1 MNRLKIRSINV
12 RSKKTNNRLLRPLP
26 GLATA
31 FWAILLM
38 LGVVAQCRAQ
48 TSPSEKFP
56 NIADSWQGKFQSK
69 QDFRIFV
76 KISKADAGY
85 SAVVYS
91 IDQGLTLPV
100 ARITFDGS
108 TLKMTLETQPVT
120 YEGTLSVD
128 GKTITGTWKQG
139 PNSIPLALVRTT
151 PETQWEIPA
160 DPPAQPPVDASAS
173 LAFEVATFKPSPPD
187 ASFKGIRLSRH
198 QFLAVN
204 TNLNDL
210 IIFAYGVH
218 PKQVV
223 GVPGWAETDKFDIQ
237 AVPNNEGLPTL
248 DQWKLMVRK
257 LLEDRCKLSFHHD
270 QKELPVYALTVSKT
284 GPKLTPSLGNSIGLP
299 ALGFRGKIGGDVSA
313 SNVTMGDF
321 INFMT
326 RNVKLDRPIVDKTG
340 IQGRYDFELD
350 WTPDDTQFVGSRGET
365 TPPADGASTAP
376 SLFTAVQEQLGLRL
390 DANRAQ
396 VEVLAIDHIE
406 KPSEN

>member
-1 MNRLKIRSINV
+1 MNTLKIRSINV
-12 RSKKTNNRLLRPLP
+12 RSKKNNNRLLRRLP

-38 LGVVAQCRAQ
+38 LGAAAQCRAQ
-48 TSPSEKFP
+48 SSPAEKLP

-76 KISKADAGY
+76 KISKADGGY

-139 PNSIPLALVRTT
+139 PNSIPLALVRAT
-151 PETQWEIPA
+151 PETEWEIPA
-160 DPPAQPPVDASAS
+160 DPPTQPPVEATAS
-173 LAFEVATFKPSPPD
+173 LAFEVATFKPSPAD

-218 PKQVV
+218 PKQVI
-223 GVPGWAETDKFDIQ
+223 GVPGWAETEKFDIQ

-270 QKELPVYALTVSKT
+270 QKDLPVYALTVSKT

-340 IQGRYDFELD
+340 IQGKYDFELD
-350 WTPDDTQFVGSRGET
+350 WTPDDTQFGGRGET
-365 TPPADGASTAP
+365 TPAADGPSTAP

-396 VEVLAIDHIE
+396 VDVLAIDHIE

>member
-1 MNRLKIRSINV
+1 MDTLTIKSISARSKRMNRH
-12 RSKKTNNRLLRPLP
+12 LLRPLP

-48 TSPSEKFP
+48 SAPADKLP

-69 QDFRIFV
+69 QDFRILV

-128 GKTITGTWKQG
+128 AKTFAGTWKQG
-139 PNSIPLALVRTT
+139 PNAIQLALVRTT
-151 PETQWEIPA
+151 PETEWEIPA
-160 DPPAQPPVDASAS
+160 EPPNQPPVEATAS

-223 GVPGWAETDKFDIQ
+223 GVPGWAETEKFDIQ

-248 DQWKLMVRK
+248 DQWQLMGRK

-270 QKELPVYALTVSKT
+270 EKELPVYALTVSKA

-350 WTPDDTQFVGSRGET
+350 WTPDDTQFGGRTET
-365 TPPADGASTAP
+365 TPPAEGASTAP